1 MTAPFDIARAM
12 QTAGIAPDQQQTFAM
27 FALGWLSIST
37 PDEVEKSLKRF
48 CERLGEPERIAA

>member
-12 QTAGIAPDQQQTFAM
+12 KTAGIAPDQQPAFAM
-27 FALGWLSIST
+27 FALGWLSISN

-48 CERLGEPERIAA
+48 CERSGEPERIAA